1 MSFLLPWAWAWLA
14 SGLAVLALYLLR
26 RREREHPVS
35 ALFLWERIPPDRT
48 SRLERV
54 LARFDLLLLLQLL
67 AVALFAFGLAH
78 PTVRATRPAG
88 ATAIILDGS
97 ASMAAAG
104 RTEEALAAARR
115 LIADSSGPW
124 AAVVWADPPR
134 LLVPPTGN
142 RDEALAALGAY
153 RPTLGGRPPLGQA
166 LALLPGGFA
175 RTVVLTDDPPP
186 DPGVEVVALSPVE
199 NIAIVAFAVRPTP
212 DGVGYEALVRVRND
226 AARYRDVQ
234 VALHTGIG
242 TYLGSRLLSPGSED
256 AFVFQLGAV
265 GTTFRAE
272 LLPNDDFPWDNVRY
286 FAVEG
291 AAAVR
296 VRWIGKEDRYLWAA
310 LQAAMSVERTAALPW
325 DLTVA
330 VRADLPTVPAGP
342 VLLVGT
348 SSPEAV
354 LADPVPAGPIRGEPS
369 PLTRHVVPE
378 GLRAD
383 AVRPATL
390 PSDAVVD
397 LWAGPQPALVH
408 WEGGDGRRVLVTLDL
423 ARSNLPVAVDFP
435 ILLRNALAWLLP
447 LRPRPTLT
455 VGEAAPVPPGMEV
468 SAVTAVEGVWIPDRP
483 GLYELRGENRREFLA
498 VNVPYDESLPVG
510 AASRSGAVL
519 GRTRA
524 DLAAWPW
531 IAIGAFLVL
540 LAEWGLAFKTVT
552 GLRLRVSRRTSATA
566 DRRPSGGI

>member
-1 MSFLLPWAWAWLA
+1 MNFLLPWAWAWLA
-14 SGLAVLALYLLR
+14 SGLAVLVLYLLR

-54 LARFDLLLLLQLL
+54 LARFDLLLFLQLL

-88 ATAIILDGS
+88 ATAIVLDGS
-97 ASMAAAG
+97 ASMAAVGQA
-104 RTEEALAAARR
+104 EEALAMARR
-115 LIADSSGPW
+115 LVTDSSGPW
-124 AAVVWADPPR
+124 AVAVWADPPR

-153 RPTLGGRPPLGQA
+153 RPTLGGRPSLGQA

-175 RTVVLTDDPPP
+175 RTVVITDDPPP
-186 DPGVEVVALSPVE
+186 EPGVEVMVLSPVE

-212 DGVGYEALVRVRND
+212 DGAGYEALVRVRND
-226 AARYRDVQ
+226 TARYHDVQ
-234 VALHTGIG
+234 IALHTGVG
-242 TYLGSRLLSPGSED
+242 TYLGSRLVPPGSED
-256 AFVFQLGAV
+256 AFVFNLGAV

-272 LLPNDDFPWDNVRY
+272 LLPQDGFPWDNVRY
-286 FAVEG
+286 FALEG
-291 AAAVR
+291 AATVR
-296 VRWIGKEDRYLWAA
+296 VRWIGEEDRYLWAA
-310 LQAAMSVERTAALPW
+310 LQAAMPVERAAGPPW

-330 VRADLPTVPAGP
+330 VRADLPTVPVGP

-354 LADPVPAGPIRGEPS
+354 LVGPVPAGPIRGELS

-383 AVRPATL
+383 AVRPASL
-390 PSDAVVD
+390 PLDAVVA
-397 LWAGPQPALVH
+397 LWAGSQPALAH
-408 WEGGDGRRVLVTLDL
+408 WEGDDGRRVLLTLDL

-435 ILLRNALAWLLP
+435 ILLRNTLAWLLP
-447 LRPRPTLT
+447 FRPRPTLT
-455 VGEAAPVPPGMEV
+455 VGEAAPLPPGMEV
-468 SAVTAVEGVWIPDRP
+468 LAVTAVEGVWIPDRP
-483 GLYELRGENRREFLA
+483 GLYELRGENRRERLA
-498 VNVPYDESLPVG
+498 VNVPYDESVP
-510 AASRSGAVL
+510 AGAVSWP
-519 GRTRA
+519 GAVPERTLA

-540 LAEWGLAFKTVT
+540 LAEWGLA
-552 GLRLRVSRRTSATA
+552 LRRGV
-566 DRRPSGGI
+566 